1 MPYIQS
7 IGGNVSI
14 LNTNASL
21 SCSELDAYKQSGLIK
36 VSYECNGTYTLPSL
50 LPSTSRTLSAP
61 PDKSLST
68 STKAGIGVGIPLAVF
83 VILGAIVTVILRS
96 RWQRKRTAIEGPGYM
111 IAELGDKEVS
121 QGEMANGKKA
131 HELQAEHGWS
141 ETAGNG
147 VRVVKGTYELAS

>member
-1 MPYIQS
+1 MPNIES

-14 LNTNASL
+14 LTTNASL
-21 SCSELDAYKQSGLIK
+21 SCTEFDAYRQSGLIK
-36 VSYECNGTYTLPSL
+36 GSYECNGTHTLPSL
-50 LPSTSRTLSAP
+50 LPSTSTTLSAP
-61 PDKSLST
+61 PNESLST
-68 STKAGIGVGIPLAVF
+68 GTKAGIGVGIPLAVF

-111 IAELGDKEVS
+111 IAESGGKEVP
-121 QGEMANGKKA
+121 QGEMANGKEA